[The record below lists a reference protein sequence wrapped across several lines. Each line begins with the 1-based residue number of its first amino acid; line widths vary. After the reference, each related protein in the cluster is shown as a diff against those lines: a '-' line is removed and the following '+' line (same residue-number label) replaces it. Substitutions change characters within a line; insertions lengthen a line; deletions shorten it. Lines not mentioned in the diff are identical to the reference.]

1 MNKVLFKGLLSLF
14 VLASVLTPI
23 ATADTHDAGRPT
35 NIPGIDFP
43 IIPGVNA
50 PFASAPAGAPA
61 VNPDGSLVNPP
72 IVLPPGFRPGD
83 AAPLP
88 PPLFNPD
95 GTPFVIGTPL
105 EMPVRADGTRL
116 SYDFDPLTGLYMPV
130 TRVANEPVPPT
141 GPGAPIYNPVIVNPD
156 GTIFDPSI
164 GAPLPP
170 PLFNPDGTA
179 FKVGSKLDMPIRADG
194 TRLSYE
200 YDLVT
205 GLYWPP
211 ATNVGTAVVEPAPGV
226 IATTFVYDQIK
237 KQMVSVSYRSA
248 QLPPVNPDGSFN
260 DASRVAIPVVKEA
273 TPFSAIPKAAQI
285 GSWAVIGKNGVV
297 INAIVCSEKVCGAD
311 GDWGGKFTDPVS
323 CPDGCELVLQVP
335 PNPVTGQSMGGYLTA
350 GGNKVTYKNG
360 AFKVESKITLPAD
373 STGRAGAAKTVVRT
387 IKDGIITDVTG
398 EKVDLSTGYQMPS
411 VIKDANLKKQVDAAL
426 KIAEIDPVKTA
437 TGYQLATDDALPA
450 IDATLKVV
458 AVKKGAKEK
467 TLKLTIDQTGELFV
481 PTTTDLSG
489 YEIQIKRGS
498 KVLTKVAVA

>member
-1 MNKVLFKGLLSLF
+1 MDKVLFIGLTSLALLMSG
-14 VLASVLTPI
+14 LAPV

-83 AAPLP
+83 PAPLP

-350 GGNKVTYKNG
+350 GSNKVTYKNG

-373 STGRAGAAKTVVRT
+373 STGRAGVAKTVVRT

-398 EKVDLSTGYQMPS
+398 EKVDLSTGYQIPS

-426 KIAEIDPVKTA
+426 KTAEIDPVKTA
-437 TGYQLATDDALPA
+437 TGYQLATEDALPA

-458 AVKKGAKEK
+458 AVKKGAKAK
-467 TLKLTIDQTGELFV
+467 TLKLTVDQTGELFV
-481 PTTTDLSG
+481 PTTADLSG

-498 KVLTKVAVA
+498 KVLTKIAVD